1 MAKFLQNSL
10 IAAIFIAAAIFQSG
24 CAVVDSIQSACK
36 GSDLQGG
43 CDFLFGY
50 KDRQQDENI
59 ESNEDLLFAMSR
71 ELNKLIKSGHEAQQL
86 QINALQTQLTQL
98 ASQQNPVEIIDPCGD
113 KPGAY
118 DEVLVRIDDG
128 RLVAYFE
135 SGGTR
140 FLTILLQNVTYQTT
154 DSQACV
160 FHLDSNNQVA
170 Y

>member
-1 MAKFLQNSL
+1 MVKFLQNSL
-10 IAAIFIAAAIFQSG
+10 IATIFIAAAIFQSG

-113 KPGAY
+113 LAGQY
-118 DEVLVRIDDG
+118 DEVLIRIDDG

-135 SGGTR
+135 SGGNR
-140 FLTILLQNVTYQTT
+140 FLTVLIPNVAYRTT
-154 DSQACV
+154 DAQACN
-160 FHLDSNNQVA
+160 FQIDNSNQVV